1 MKMDDISAD
10 SDAVRVKVD
19 PGICGFKCVISA
31 TKQKRAVSF
40 EIHSGCEQIKSLA
53 ANLGEIKMQDLFL
66 PATKSPVFKGAEK
79 AKCHLA
85 CPIPWALVKAAE
97 VALGLALPRDA
108 GLVFDAS

>member
-1 MKMDDISAD
+1 MAN
-10 SDAVRVKVD
+10 SDAVRVNVN

-31 TKQKRAVSF
+31 HKQKSAVSF
-40 EIHSGCEQIKSLA
+40 EIRSECEQIKTLA
-53 ANLGEIKMQDLFL
+53 SYLGEMQMKDFFL
-66 PATKSPVFKGAEK
+66 PAVRSPVFTGAEK

-108 GLVFDAS
+108 SLVFDAS

>member
-1 MKMDDISAD
+1 MDGSTVD
-10 SDAVRVKVD
+10 SDAVRVKVN
-19 PGICGFKCVISA
+19 PGICGFECVIKA
-31 TKQKRAVSF
+31 TKQKRSVTF
-40 EIHSGCEQIKSLA
+40 EIQSGCEQIKRLA
-53 ANLGEIKMQDLFL
+53 SNLGEIKMQDLFL
-66 PATKSPVFKGAEK
+66 PATKSPVYMGAEK